1 MTLARRMW
9 LASAVLALFVGAA
22 FTALILAVSAQR
34 EATEREARSKDVTV
48 ASLQL
53 ERLVS
58 DVEAGFLGFTVTRSE
73 SSLDPYRSARQA
85 LPRRLQRLQDVVADD
100 PSQRAKAQLLATRID
115 EYVNLF
121 IAQLV
126 PLLREEPG
134 LTNDAGLAQSGKV
147 QTDEIGLLFRN
158 FRAAENKLARD
169 AASDA
174 DARTNLAVLVGA
186 VAVGV
191 SMALITLFGIV
202 LARSIGRP
210 IRAAASGANRI
221 AGGELSLRLPPEGP
235 GEVGEL
241 TRAFNSMAERL
252 EQGREELEAQNE
264 ELRESERMKTE
275 LVSIVSHELRTPLAS
290 VLGFTAL
297 LLKRDFDPPTRRHY
311 LGIIDVQ
318 ARRLAALL
326 EDFLDVQ
333 RIEHEGVD
341 LATEMVDLAELL
353 DEQAQLY
360 AAQSPKHRLEVELAE
375 RPLTVRG
382 DPNRLAQ
389 VVGNLLSNAIKY
401 SPDGGTVELV
411 AMRSSEG
418 VRIAVRDEG
427 RGIAADQQD
436 RIFTKFFR
444 GDAGATGYHRH
455 RPRPRGLTRDR
466 RGARWQHRLRHRP
479 GRGQH
484 VLARAAGSS
493 QRRRTDDDER
503 GEGGGGMSKRL
514 GWLLAGAA
522 AGILVAG
529 PWQSPSAASTGPA
542 TIRIN
547 DRQLKVTRVD
557 IGAPGISPG
566 DTEIVSTVLLQRG
579 DADRDRPRRARL
591 HVRRQRPLADLPR
604 LVRASEGRARPS
616 AARSSTG
623 SSTTLRCSAAPA
635 CTTTPAG
642 R

>member
-9 LASAVLALFVGAA
+9 LASATLAILVGAA
-22 FTALILAVSAQR
+22 FAALVLAVSAQR
-34 EATEREARSKDVTV
+34 EATDREARSKDVIA

-53 ERLVS
+53 EKLVS
-58 DVEAGFLGFTVTRSE
+58 DAEAGFLGFTVTRAG
-73 SSLDPYRSARQA
+73 SSLEPYESARRG
-85 LPRRLQRLQDVVADD
+85 LPARLRVLQTLVADD
-100 PSQRAKAQLLATRID
+100 PTQRARVQRLTSRIHG
-115 EYVNLF
+115 YVYLF
-121 IAQLV
+121 IAPLI

-134 LTNDAGLAQSGKV
+134 LNEDAGPAQTGKS
-147 QTDEIGLLFRN
+147 QTDEIGRLFRN
-158 FRAAENKLARD
+158 FRSAENKLAAM
-169 AASDA
+169 AARDA
-174 DARTNLAVLVGA
+174 DARTHLAVVVGA
-186 VAVGV
+186 IVVGA

-252 EQGREELEAQNE
+252 EENRRELEAQNA

-297 LLKRDFDPPTRRHY
+297 LLKREFDPPTRRHY
-311 LGIIDVQ
+311 LGIVDAQ

-341 LATEMVDLAELL
+341 LATEKVDLAVLL

-360 AAQSPKHRLEVELAE
+360 AAQSPKHRLEVDLPE

-401 SPDGGTVELV
+401 SPDGGLVEVV
-411 AMRSSEG
+411 AANTGES
-418 VRIAVRDEG
+418 VRIAVRDRG
-427 RGIAADQQD
+427 RGIPADQQS

-444 GDAGATGYHRH
+444 GDAGATGITGT
-455 RPRPRGLTRDR
+455 GL
-466 RGARWQHRLRHRP
+466 G
-479 GRGQH
+479 
-484 VLARAAGSS
+484 LAVSREIVEAHGGSIGFDS
-493 QRRRTDDDER
+493 DP
-503 GEGGGGMSKRL
+503 GEGTTFWLELPGPNGEQMTTDAKTEVGG
-514 GWLLAGAA
+514 
-522 AGILVAG
+522 
-529 PWQSPSAASTGPA
+529 
-542 TIRIN
+542 
-547 DRQLKVTRVD
+547 
-557 IGAPGISPG
+557 
-566 DTEIVSTVLLQRG
+566 
-579 DADRDRPRRARL
+579 
-591 HVRRQRPLADLPR
+591 
-604 LVRASEGRARPS
+604 
-616 AARSSTG
+616 
-623 SSTTLRCSAAPA
+623 
-635 CTTTPAG
+635 
-642 R
+642 